1 MWDRLSPLLV
11 YSLWELWKRWGK
23 VFVTALVLSAGI
35 GWFLLG
41 WWGIFLAFPIIGA
54 VFFSHAMWQLFRF
67 ARLVK
72 QFHKIAD
79 EPVKF
84 FVAPEILDAADWNEF
99 AVKVASLQSELSQRF
114 GLSLKRP
121 LSVFVFPTM
130 SEISQL
136 FQIEA
141 AGFAL
146 PKGNGI
152 GLAWDALEAKHLLDE
167 HIRHELAHLFSA
179 EVGEREPD
187 FKSEGFAVWVGGSWN
202 GKPVDFH
209 ALVQI
214 LSGKDF
220 PLLALL
226 HDAYFQMWKHA
237 AYPLAGSFTGY
248 LVKQFGWETYRRFYA
263 GANAE
268 NFERAFERHFG
279 VTLMAAERDWKRYLM
294 EQRDEFEPELSQWV
308 KRERLMAAYDQWQF
322 WLCIEEAEAL
332 LQAGDDHWRTVWVAA
347 ASHASVGN
355 YQRALELM
363 LQLTERDDED
373 MRPYRVSLWRQ
384 LGNLYDLLGQR
395 DEAVAAYQKALKLPD
410 WWDEIDGSTHA
421 QARQYLKR
429 PFTEKELHERMR
441 RWLTRR

>member
-1 MWDRLSPLLV
+1 VWARLSPLLV
-11 YSLWELWKRWGK
+11 YSVWELWKRWGK
-23 VFVTALVLSAGI
+23 VFVTALILSFAV
-35 GWFLLG
+35 GWFLG
-41 WWGIFLAFPIIGA
+41 WWGIVFALFLVSAFYLSA
-54 VFFSHAMWQLFRF
+54 TMRWLFRV
-67 ARLVK
+67 ARRLR
-72 QFHKIAD
+72 QFHKTAD

-84 FVAPEILDAADWNEF
+84 FVAPEILDAADWSEF

-136 FQIEA
+136 LRTEA
-141 AGFAL
+141 SAFAL

-152 GLAWDALEAKHLLDE
+152 VLAWDVLRKGQVLDG
-167 HIRHELAHLFSA
+167 HIRHELAHLLSA
-179 EVGEREPD
+179 EIGKGEPY
-187 FKSEGFAVWVGGSWN
+187 FKREGFAVWVEGSLD

-220 PLLALL
+220 PLLTLL
-226 HDAYFQMWKHA
+226 HDAYFQMQKHA

-248 LVKQFGWETYRRFYA
+248 LVRQFGWETYRRFYA
-263 GANAE
+263 DANAK

-279 VTLMAAERDWKRYLM
+279 VTLMAAEQNWKRYLM
-294 EQRDEFEPELSQWV
+294 ERRQEFEPELSQWV
-308 KRERLMAAYDQWQF
+308 RRERLMAAYNQWQF
-322 WLCIEEAEAL
+322 WLCVEEAEAL
-332 LQAGDDHWRTVWVAA
+332 LQAGEDYWRTVWVAA
-347 ASHASVGN
+347 ASHALVGN

-363 LQLTERDDED
+363 LQLTEQDDED
-373 MRPYRVSLWRQ
+373 MRPYKVSLWRQ

-395 DEAVAAYQKALKLPD
+395 DKAVAAYQKALELPD

-429 PFTEKELHERMR
+429 PFTEKELHEGMR